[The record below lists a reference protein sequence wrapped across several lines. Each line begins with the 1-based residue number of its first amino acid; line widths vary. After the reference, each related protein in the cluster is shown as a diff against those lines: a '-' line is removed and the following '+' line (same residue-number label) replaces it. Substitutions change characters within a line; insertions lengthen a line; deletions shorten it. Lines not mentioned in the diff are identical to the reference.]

1 MPVIHGHRRF
11 FGPADYRIDFDR
23 SENDLSVAFGHYCGA
38 KDLCLVHPV
47 ANLQQLKMAML
58 PLGMGR
64 GLRAMISAVQGRFA
78 NLGMAKKLGV
88 GFVLVLLL
96 TALVAA
102 IGVWSLQTISQRFD
116 GLKQMSSLNSGL
128 LKVRLLEQEYALHS
142 DPKTVDALHKGVD
155 ALIALATQLKAQSA
169 ANVPVMNDVEQSLG
183 AYRKAFDEFVEL
195 TQSKDL
201 ALEMASWSVSSVA
214 NNLDVLQAGL
224 ADDGAYALKDSQGK
238 EGAEFIEQ
246 ANQVSQVSRLML
258 QAMNEARVRLDQ
270 SRKASAESAGQGK
283 IEQADQALTQAETL
297 KNTVKDAG
305 YQTVLNEVTGHI
317 ASFSEKLAEYTGL
330 LTQEKQV
337 YQQLHERA
345 AEVVQRVDQAYGA
358 EDQSMQAELKKN
370 SALIIASSALALL
383 VGLIAAWVITR
394 LIVAPLRSVILV
406 AQQIAAGDL
415 SATVQVTRRD
425 EIGQLM
431 QAMQQMGAGLSSI
444 VSGLQAGIE
453 QLASSAQSL
462 SAVTEQTNLEVSSQ
476 KEETE
481 QVATAMNQMTAT
493 VHDVARN
500 AEEAALAAQ
509 TADGK
514 VETGQQVVR
523 QSMQRIEQLADSAT
537 SASSSIE
544 SLSAEIQNIGT
555 VLSVIKSVAEQTN
568 LLALNAA
575 IEAARAG
582 EQGRGFAVVADEVR
596 ALAKRTQQSTEEI
609 ERLVSALR
617 SAAQA
622 SVQQIQS
629 SGELVKLAVS
639 DALQTESALG
649 SIAAAVSLI
658 QQMNQQ
664 IAAAAEQQSSVAE
677 EINRSVT
684 SIRASAD
691 QSSVAMQ
698 GNATSSIELAQ
709 LGAELKGMVGH
720 FRL

>member
-1 MPVIHGHRRF
+1 
-11 FGPADYRIDFDR
+11 
-23 SENDLSVAFGHYCGA
+23 
-38 KDLCLVHPV
+38 
-47 ANLQQLKMAML
+47 
-58 PLGMGR
+58 
-64 GLRAMISAVQGRFA
+64 MISAVQGRFA
-78 NLGMAKKLGV
+78 NLGMAKKMGV

-102 IGVWSLQTISQRFD
+102 IGVWSLQTISHRFD

-128 LKVRLLEQEYALHS
+128 LKVRLLEQEYALHGN
-142 DPKTVDALHKGVD
+142 PKTADALREGVD
-155 ALIALATQLKAQSA
+155 ALIALANQLKAQTA

-183 AYRKAFDEFVEL
+183 AYRKAFDEFVSL
-195 TQSKDL
+195 SQAKDL

-214 NNLDVLQAGL
+214 NNLDVLQSGL
-224 ADDGAYALKDSQGK
+224 ADDGAYTLKQSEGK
-238 EGAEFIEQ
+238 DGGQFIEQ
-246 ANQVSQVSRLML
+246 ASQVSQVSRLML

-270 SRKASAESAGQGK
+270 SRKGDDSAGQGK
-283 IEQADQALTQAETL
+283 IEQADQALAQAEQL
-297 KNTVKDAG
+297 KSTVKDEG
-305 YQTVLNEVTGHI
+305 YLTVLNEVSGHI
-317 ASFSEKLAEYTGL
+317 GGFSEKLAEYTGL
-330 LTQEKQV
+330 LAQEKTV
-337 YQQLHERA
+337 YEQLHQRA
-345 AEVVQRVDQAYGA
+345 EQVMARVDQAYVA
-358 EDQSMQAELKKN
+358 EDQSMQTELKKN
-370 SALIIASSALALL
+370 SMLIIGSSALALL

-394 LIVAPLRSVILV
+394 LIVAPLRSVIRV

-415 SATVQVTRRD
+415 SATVEVTRRD

-431 QAMQQMGAGLSSI
+431 QAMQQMGAGLSTI

-453 QLASSAQSL
+453 QLANSAQSL

-500 AEEAALAAQ
+500 AEEAAQAAQ

-514 VETGQQVVR
+514 VESGQQVVR
-523 QSMQRIEQLADSAT
+523 QSMARIEQLADSAT

-617 SAAQA
+617 SAAQS
-622 SVQQIQS
+622 SVQQIQN

-664 IAAAAEQQSSVAE
+664 IAAAAEEQSSVAE

-691 QSSVAMQ
+691 QSSLAMQ
-698 GNATSSIELAQ
+698 GNAASSIELAQ
-709 LGAELKGMVGH
+709 LGVELKGMVGH

>member
-1 MPVIHGHRRF
+1 
-11 FGPADYRIDFDR
+11 
-23 SENDLSVAFGHYCGA
+23 
-38 KDLCLVHPV
+38 
-47 ANLQQLKMAML
+47 
-58 PLGMGR
+58 
-64 GLRAMISAVQGRFA
+64 
-78 NLGMAKKLGV
+78 
-88 GFVLVLLL
+88 
-96 TALVAA
+96 
-102 IGVWSLQTISQRFD
+102 
-116 GLKQMSSLNSGL
+116 
-128 LKVRLLEQEYALHS
+128 
-142 DPKTVDALHKGVD
+142 
-155 ALIALATQLKAQSA
+155 
-169 ANVPVMNDVEQSLG
+169 
-183 AYRKAFDEFVEL
+183 
-195 TQSKDL
+195 
-201 ALEMASWSVSSVA
+201 VA
-214 NNLDVLQAGL
+214 NNLDVLQSGL
-224 ADDGAYALKDSQGK
+224 ADDGAYTLKDSEGK
-238 EGAEFIEQ
+238 DGAQFIEQ
-246 ANQVSQVSRLML
+246 ASQVSQVSRLML

-270 SRKASAESAGQGK
+270 SRKGDDSAGQGK
-283 IEQADQALTQAETL
+283 IEQASQALAQAEQL
-297 KNTVKDAG
+297 KTTVKDEG

-317 ASFSEKLAEYTGL
+317 ASFSDKLAEYTGL
-330 LTQEKQV
+330 LDQEKTV
-337 YQQLHERA
+337 YQQLHQRA
-345 AEVVQRVDQAYGA
+345 AHVVERVDQAYGA
-358 EDQSMQAELKKN
+358 QDQAMQAELKKN
-370 SALIIASSALALL
+370 SLLIIGSSALALL
-383 VGLIAAWVITR
+383 VGLIAAWFITR
-394 LIVAPLRSVILV
+394 LIVAPLRRVIQV
-406 AQQIAAGDL
+406 AQQIASGDL
-415 SATVQVTRRD
+415 SATIDVTRRD

-431 QAMQQMGAGLSSI
+431 QAMQQMGAGLSHI
-444 VSGLQAGIE
+444 VSGLQSGIE
-453 QLASSAQSL
+453 QLATSAQSL
-462 SAVTEQTNLEVSSQ
+462 STVTEQTNLEVSTQ

-514 VETGQQVVR
+514 VESGQQVVR
-523 QSMQRIEQLADSAT
+523 QSMARIEQLADSAT
-537 SASSSIE
+537 SVSSSIE

-617 SAAQA
+617 SAAQS

-664 IAAAAEQQSSVAE
+664 IAAAAEEQSSVAE

-691 QSSVAMQ
+691 QSSLAMQ
-698 GNATSSIELAQ
+698 GNAASSIQLAQ
-709 LGAELKGMVGH
+709 LGVELKGMVGH

>member
-1 MPVIHGHRRF
+1 
-11 FGPADYRIDFDR
+11 
-23 SENDLSVAFGHYCGA
+23 
-38 KDLCLVHPV
+38 
-47 ANLQQLKMAML
+47 
-58 PLGMGR
+58 
-64 GLRAMISAVQGRFA
+64 MISAVQGRFA

-96 TALVAA
+96 TAVVAA

-128 LKVRLLEQEYALHS
+128 LKVRLLEQEYALHGN
-142 DPKTVDALHKGVD
+142 PKTADALREGVD
-155 ALIALATQLKAQSA
+155 GLIALANQLKAESA
-169 ANVPVMNDVEQSLG
+169 ANGPVMTDVEQSLA
-183 AYRKAFDEFVEL
+183 AYCKAFDEFVSL
-195 TQSKDL
+195 SQSKDL

-224 ADDGAYALKDSQGK
+224 ADDGAYTLKDSEGK
-238 EGAEFIEQ
+238 DGAQFIEQ

-270 SRKASAESAGQGK
+270 SRKGDDSAGQGK
-283 IEQADQALTQAETL
+283 IEQASQALTQAEAL
-297 KNTVKDAG
+297 KTTVKDEG
-305 YQTVLNEVTGHI
+305 YQTVLNEVIGHI
-317 ASFSEKLAEYTGL
+317 ASFNDKLAEYTGL
-330 LTQEKQV
+330 LEQEKTV
-337 YQQLHERA
+337 YQQLHQRA
-345 AEVVQRVDQAYGA
+345 GQVVERVDQAYVA
-358 EDQSMQAELKKN
+358 EDQSMQTELNKN
-370 SALIIASSALALL
+370 SLLIIGSSALALL

-394 LIVAPLRSVILV
+394 LIVGPLRSVIRV

-415 SATVQVTRRD
+415 SGTVEVTRRD

-431 QAMQQMGAGLSSI
+431 QAMQQMGAGLSQI

-453 QLASSAQSL
+453 QLATSAQSL

-500 AEEAALAAQ
+500 AEEAAQAAQ

-514 VETGQQVVR
+514 VESGQHVVR
-523 QSMQRIEQLADSAT
+523 QSMARIEQLADSAH

-555 VLSVIKSVAEQTN
+555 VLGVIKSVAEQTN

-617 SAAQA
+617 AAAQS
-622 SVQQIQS
+622 SVQQIQN

-664 IAAAAEQQSSVAE
+664 IAAAAEEQSSVAE

-691 QSSVAMQ
+691 QSSLAMQ
-698 GNATSSIELAQ
+698 GNAASSIELAQ
-709 LGAELKGMVGH
+709 LGGELRSMVGH

>member
-1 MPVIHGHRRF
+1 MH
-11 FGPADYRIDFDR
+11 A
-23 SENDLSVAFGHYCGA
+23 VATLR
-38 KDLCLVHPV
+38 KD
-47 ANLQQLKMAML
+47 KMALL
-58 PLGMGR
+58 PLGIGR
-64 GLRAMISAVQGRFA
+64 GLRTMTSAASGRFA
-78 NLGMAKKLGV
+78 NLGMAKKLGI
-88 GFVLVLLL
+88 GFALVLLL
-96 TALVAA
+96 TALVAG
-102 IGVWSLQTISQRFD
+102 IGVWSLQTVSQRFD
-116 GLKQMSSLNSGL
+116 GLKQMSQLNSGV
-128 LKVRLLEQEYALHS
+128 LKVRLLEQDYALHGDS
-142 DPKTVDALHKGVD
+142 KTVDSLHESLD
-155 ALIALATQLKAQSA
+155 ALLLLAQQLKGQSTANQSVMGEVELALA
-169 ANVPVMNDVEQSLG
+169 D
-183 AYRKAFDEFVEL
+183 YRKAFDEFVEL
-195 TQSKDL
+195 TQAKDL

-224 ADDGAYALKDSQGK
+224 ADDGAYTLKDSQGK

-246 ANQVSQVSRLML
+246 ANQISQVSRLML

-270 SRKASAESAGQGK
+270 NRKGDEQGSAEQGN
-283 IEQADQALTQAETL
+283 IEQAEQALAQAEQL
-297 KNTVKDAG
+297 KSAVKDGG
-305 YQTVLNEVTGHI
+305 YQTVLNEVAGHI
-317 ASFSEKLAEYTGL
+317 GNFSEKLNEYTGL
-330 LTQEKQV
+330 LVQEKQV
-337 YQQLHERA
+337 YQTLHERA
-345 AEVVQRVDQAYGA
+345 AQVMARVDQAYAA
-358 EDQSMQAELKKN
+358 EDLSMQGELEKN
-370 SALIIASSALALL
+370 TLLIIGSSALALL
-383 VGLIAAWVITR
+383 VGLLAALSITR
-394 LIVAPLRSVILV
+394 LIVRPLRSVMHV

-415 SATVQVTRRD
+415 SATVVVTRRD

-431 QAMQQMGAGLSSI
+431 QAMQQMGSGLSGI

-462 SAVTEQTNLEVSSQ
+462 SSVTEQTNLEVSTQ

-500 AEEAALAAQ
+500 AEQAAQ
-509 TADGK
+509 AAQAADDK
-514 VETGQQVVR
+514 VESGQQVVR

-537 SASSSIE
+537 RASSGIE
-544 SLSAEIQNIGT
+544 SLSAEIDNIGS
-555 VLSVIKSVAEQTN
+555 VLDVIKSVAEQTN

-609 ERLVSALR
+609 ARLVTALH
-617 SAAQA
+617 AAA
-622 SVQQIQS
+622 DSSVQQIQS

-691 QSSVAMQ
+691 QSSLAMQ
-698 GNATSSIELAQ
+698 GNAASSIELAQ
-709 LGAELKGMVGH
+709 LGVELKGMVGH

>member
-1 MPVIHGHRRF
+1 MT
-11 FGPADYRIDFDR
+11 
-23 SENDLSVAFGHYCGA
+23 
-38 KDLCLVHPV
+38 
-47 ANLQQLKMAML
+47 
-58 PLGMGR
+58 
-64 GLRAMISAVQGRFA
+64 SAASGRFA
-78 NLGMAKKLGV
+78 NLGMAKKLGI
-88 GFVLVLLL
+88 GFALVLLL
-96 TALVAA
+96 TALVAG
-102 IGVWSLQTISQRFD
+102 IGVWSLQTVSQRFD
-116 GLKQMSSLNSGL
+116 GLKQMSQLNSGV
-128 LKVRLLEQEYALHS
+128 LKVRLLEQDYALHGDS
-142 DPKTVDALHKGVD
+142 KTVDSLHESLD
-155 ALIALATQLKAQSA
+155 ALLLLAQHLKGQSTANQSVMGEVELALA
-169 ANVPVMNDVEQSLG
+169 D
-183 AYRKAFDEFVEL
+183 YRKAFDEFVEL
-195 TQSKDL
+195 TQAKDL

-224 ADDGAYALKDSQGK
+224 ADDGAYTLKDSLGK

-246 ANQVSQVSRLML
+246 ANQISQVSRLML

-270 SRKASAESAGQGK
+270 NRKGDEQGSAEQGN
-283 IEQADQALTQAETL
+283 IEQAEQALAQAEQL
-297 KNTVKDAG
+297 KSAVKDAG
-305 YQTVLNEVTGHI
+305 YQTVLNEVAGHI
-317 ASFSEKLAEYTGL
+317 GNFSEKLNEYTGL
-330 LTQEKQV
+330 LAREQQV
-337 YQQLHERA
+337 YQTLHERA
-345 AEVVQRVDQAYGA
+345 AQVMERVDQAYAA
-358 EDQSMQAELKKN
+358 EDLSMQGELEKN
-370 SALIIASSALALL
+370 TLLIIGSSALALL
-383 VGLIAAWVITR
+383 VGLLAALSITR
-394 LIVAPLRSVILV
+394 LIVRPLRSVMHV

-415 SATVQVTRRD
+415 SATVVVTRRD

-431 QAMQQMGAGLSSI
+431 QAMQQMGSGLSGI

-462 SAVTEQTNLEVSSQ
+462 SSVTEQTNLEVSTQ

-500 AEEAALAAQ
+500 AEQAAQ
-509 TADGK
+509 AAQAADDK
-514 VETGQQVVR
+514 VESGQQVVR

-537 SASSSIE
+537 RASSGIE
-544 SLSAEIQNIGT
+544 SLSAEIDNIGS
-555 VLSVIKSVAEQTN
+555 VLDVIKSVAEQTN

-609 ERLVSALR
+609 ARLVTALH
-617 SAAQA
+617 AAA
-622 SVQQIQS
+622 DSSVQQIQS

-691 QSSVAMQ
+691 QSSLAMQ
-698 GNATSSIELAQ
+698 GNAASSIELAQ
-709 LGAELKGMVGH
+709 LGVELKGMVGH

>member
-1 MPVIHGHRRF
+1 
-11 FGPADYRIDFDR
+11 
-23 SENDLSVAFGHYCGA
+23 
-38 KDLCLVHPV
+38 
-47 ANLQQLKMAML
+47 
-58 PLGMGR
+58 
-64 GLRAMISAVQGRFA
+64 MISAVQGRFA

-128 LKVRLLEQEYALHS
+128 LKVRLLEQEYALHGN
-142 DPKTVDALHKGVD
+142 PKTADALRKGVD
-155 ALIALATQLKAQSA
+155 GLIALATQLKAASA

-183 AYRKAFDEFVEL
+183 AYRKAFDEFVSL
-195 TQSKDL
+195 SQGKDL

-224 ADDGAYALKDSQGK
+224 ADDGAYTLKESEGK
-238 EGAEFIEQ
+238 DGGQFIEQ

-258 QAMNEARVRLDQ
+258 QAMNEARVRLDL
-270 SRKASAESAGQGK
+270 SRKGDDSAGQGK
-283 IEQADQALTQAETL
+283 IEQADQALTQAEQL
-297 KNTVKDAG
+297 KTTVKDEG
-305 YQTVLNEVTGHI
+305 YQTVLNEVVGHI
-317 ASFSEKLAEYTGL
+317 GGFSEKLAEYTGL
-330 LTQEKQV
+330 LAQEKTV
-337 YQQLHERA
+337 YEQLHQRA
-345 AEVVQRVDQAYGA
+345 AQVMERVDQAYVA

-370 SALIIASSALALL
+370 SLLIIGSSALALL

-394 LIVAPLRSVILV
+394 LIVAPLRSVIRV
-406 AQQIAAGDL
+406 AQQIASGDL
-415 SATVQVTRRD
+415 SATVEVTRRD

-500 AEEAALAAQ
+500 AEEAAQAAQ
-509 TADGK
+509 TADDK
-514 VETGQQVVR
+514 VESGQQVVR
-523 QSMQRIEQLADSAT
+523 QSMARIEQLADSAT

-617 SAAQA
+617 SAAQS
-622 SVQQIQS
+622 SVQQIQN

-664 IAAAAEQQSSVAE
+664 IAAAAEEQSSVAE

-691 QSSVAMQ
+691 QSSLAMQ
-698 GNATSSIELAQ
+698 GNAASSIELAQ
-709 LGAELKGMVGH
+709 LGVELKGMVGH

>member
-1 MPVIHGHRRF
+1 
-11 FGPADYRIDFDR
+11 
-23 SENDLSVAFGHYCGA
+23 
-38 KDLCLVHPV
+38 
-47 ANLQQLKMAML
+47 
-58 PLGMGR
+58 
-64 GLRAMISAVQGRFA
+64 MISAAQGRFA
-78 NLGMAKKLGV
+78 NLGMAKKLGI
-88 GFVLVLLL
+88 GFALVLLL
-96 TALVAA
+96 TGLVAA
-102 IGVWSLQTISQRFD
+102 IGVWSLQTISLRFD
-116 GLKQMSSLNSGL
+116 GLKQMSSLNSQL
-128 LKVRLLEQEYALHS
+128 LRVRLLEQEYALHS

-155 ALIALATQLKAQSA
+155 GLLAQAQTLKAQSP
-169 ANVPVMNDVEQSLG
+169 ANVPVMTDVEQALG

-195 TQSKDL
+195 NQTKDL
-201 ALEMASWSVSSVA
+201 ALEMASWSVDSVA
-214 NNLDVLQAGL
+214 NNLDVLQSGL
-224 ADDGAYALKDSQGK
+224 SDDGTYALKDSQGK
-238 EGAEFIEQ
+238 DGKDFVEQ
-246 ANQVSQVSRLML
+246 AGQVSHVSQLML

-270 SRKASAESAGQGK
+270 SRKGDEENQNKGK
-283 IEQADQALTQAETL
+283 IEQADQALAQVEQL
-297 KNTVKDAG
+297 KASVKDPG
-305 YQTVLNEVTGHI
+305 YQTVLTEVSGHI
-317 ASFSEKLAEYTGL
+317 ASFGEKLTEYTGL
-330 LTQEKQV
+330 LEQEKKV

-345 AEVVQRVDQAYGA
+345 AQVVERVNQAYAA
-358 EDQSMQAELKKN
+358 EDLSMQAELKKN
-370 SALIIASSALALL
+370 SLLIIGSSALALL
-383 VGLIAAWVITR
+383 VGLVAALVITR

-415 SATVQVTRRD
+415 TGKVEVKRRD

-431 QAMQQMGAGLSSI
+431 LAMQQMGAGLSGI

-453 QLASSAQSL
+453 QLATSAHSL
-462 SAVTEQTNLEVSSQ
+462 SAVTEQTNLEVSTQ

-500 AEEAALAAQ
+500 AEEAAQAAQ

-514 VETGQQVVR
+514 VDSGQQVVR
-523 QSMQRIEQLADSAT
+523 QSMQRIEQLADSAN
-537 SASSSIE
+537 SASQSIE

-617 SAAQA
+617 AAAQT

-664 IAAAAEQQSSVAE
+664 IAAAAEEQSSVAE

-691 QSSVAMQ
+691 QSAVAMQ
-698 GNATSSIELAQ
+698 GNAASSIELAQ
-709 LGAELKGMVGH
+709 LGMELKGMVGH
-720 FRL
+720 FRI

>member
-1 MPVIHGHRRF
+1 
-11 FGPADYRIDFDR
+11 
-23 SENDLSVAFGHYCGA
+23 
-38 KDLCLVHPV
+38 
-47 ANLQQLKMAML
+47 
-58 PLGMGR
+58 
-64 GLRAMISAVQGRFA
+64 MISAVQGRFA

-128 LKVRLLEQEYALHS
+128 LKVRLLEQEYALHGN
-142 DPKTVDALHKGVD
+142 PKTADALRQGVD
-155 ALIALATQLKAQSA
+155 GLIALANELKAASA
-169 ANVPVMNDVEQSLG
+169 SNVPVMNDVEQSLG
-183 AYRKAFDEFVEL
+183 AYRKAFDEFVSL
-195 TQSKDL
+195 SQAKDL

-224 ADDGAYALKDSQGK
+224 ADDGAYALKESEGK
-238 EGAEFIEQ
+238 DGAQFIEQ

-270 SRKASAESAGQGK
+270 SRKGDDSAGQGK
-283 IEQADQALTQAETL
+283 IEQADQALTQAEQL
-297 KNTVKDAG
+297 KTTVKDEG
-305 YQTVLNEVTGHI
+305 YQTVLNEVVGHI
-317 ASFSEKLAEYTGL
+317 RGFSEKLAEYTGL
-330 LTQEKQV
+330 LAQEKTV
-337 YQQLHERA
+337 YEQLHQRA
-345 AEVVQRVDQAYGA
+345 AQVVDRVDQAYVA
-358 EDQSMQAELKKN
+358 EDQSMQTELKKN
-370 SALIIASSALALL
+370 SLLIIGSSALALL

-394 LIVAPLRSVILV
+394 LIVAPLRSVIRV
-406 AQQIAAGDL
+406 AQQIASGDL
-415 SATVQVTRRD
+415 SATVEVTRRD

-500 AEEAALAAQ
+500 AEEAAQAAQ

-514 VETGQQVVR
+514 VESGQQVVR
-523 QSMQRIEQLADSAT
+523 QSMARIEQLADSAT

-617 SAAQA
+617 SAAQS
-622 SVQQIQS
+622 SVQQIQN

-664 IAAAAEQQSSVAE
+664 IAAAAEEQSSVAE

-691 QSSVAMQ
+691 QSSLAMQ
-698 GNATSSIELAQ
+698 GNAASSIELAQ
-709 LGAELKGMVGH
+709 LGVELKGMVGH

>member
-1 MPVIHGHRRF
+1 
-11 FGPADYRIDFDR
+11 
-23 SENDLSVAFGHYCGA
+23 
-38 KDLCLVHPV
+38 
-47 ANLQQLKMAML
+47 
-58 PLGMGR
+58 
-64 GLRAMISAVQGRFA
+64 MISAVQGRFA

-88 GFVLVLLL
+88 GFILVLML
-96 TALVAA
+96 TAVVAA

-155 ALIALATQLKAQSA
+155 ALVALATQLKAQSA
-169 ANVPVMNDVEQSLG
+169 ANIPMMNDVEQSLG

-195 TQSKDL
+195 TQSKEL

-224 ADDGAYALKDSQGK
+224 ADDGAYALKDTQGK
-238 EGAEFIEQ
+238 EGAEVIEQ

-270 SRKASAESAGQGK
+270 SRKASDESAEQGK
-283 IEQADQALTQAETL
+283 IEQADQALTQVEAL
-297 KNTVKDAG
+297 KSAVKDSG
-305 YQTVLNEVTGHI
+305 YQTVLNEVAGHI

-330 LTQEKQV
+330 LSQEKKV

-345 AEVVQRVDQAYGA
+345 AEVVQRVDQAYAA
-358 EDQSMQAELKKN
+358 EDRSMQAELKKN

-406 AQQIAAGDL
+406 AQKIAAGDL
-415 SATVQVTRRD
+415 SASVQVTRRD

-453 QLASSAQSL
+453 QLANSAQSL

-698 GNATSSIELAQ
+698 GNAASSIELAQ
-709 LGAELKGMVGH
+709 LGVELKGMVGH

>member
-1 MPVIHGHRRF
+1 
-11 FGPADYRIDFDR
+11 
-23 SENDLSVAFGHYCGA
+23 
-38 KDLCLVHPV
+38 
-47 ANLQQLKMAML
+47 
-58 PLGMGR
+58 
-64 GLRAMISAVQGRFA
+64 MISGVQGPFA
-78 NLGMAKKLGV
+78 NLGMAKKMAL

-102 IGVWSLQTISQRFD
+102 IGIWSLQTISQRFD

-128 LKVRLLEQEYALHS
+128 LKVRLLEHEFALRG
-142 DPKTVDALHKGVD
+142 DGKTADALRLGIDEIKG
-155 ALIALATQLKAQSA
+155 LATSLKAESQASA
-169 ANVPVMNDVEQSLG
+169 SVMSEVDQSLD

-195 TQSKDL
+195 TAAKDL

-224 ADDGAYALKDSQGK
+224 ADDGTYTLKESAGK

-246 ANQVSQVSRLML
+246 ANLVSQVSKLML

-270 SRKASAESAGQGK
+270 GRQANSDESNEGK
-283 IEQADQALTQAETL
+283 IEQADQALAQAQALTGML
-297 KNTVKDAG
+297 KDAG

-317 ASFSEKLAEYTGL
+317 AGFSEKLAEYTGL
-330 LTQEKQV
+330 LAQEKQV
-337 YQQLHERA
+337 YQRLHQRA
-345 AEVVQRVDQAYGA
+345 GDVVRQVDQAYA
-358 EDQSMQAELKKN
+358 AQDQAMQAELQKN
-370 SALIIASSALALL
+370 SLLIIASSILALL
-383 VGLIAAWVITR
+383 VGLVAAWVITR
-394 LIVAPLRSVILV
+394 LIVAPLRSVIRL
-406 AQQIAAGDL
+406 AEQIAAGDL
-415 SATVQVTRRD
+415 SATVEVTRRD

-431 QAMQQMGAGLSSI
+431 QAMQQMGSGLSRI

-453 QLASSAQSL
+453 RLASSAQSL

-500 AEEAALAAQ
+500 AEEAAQAAQ
-509 TADGK
+509 TADDK
-514 VETGQQVVR
+514 VENGQVVVR

-537 SASSSIE
+537 SASSSIDG
-544 SLSAEIQNIGT
+544 LSAQIQNIGS
-555 VLSVIKSVAEQTN
+555 VLDVIKSVAEQTN

-596 ALAKRTQQSTEEI
+596 ALARRTRQSTEEI
-609 ERLVSALR
+609 EGLVSALR
-617 SAAQA
+617 AAAEA
-622 SVQQIQS
+622 SVQTIRG

-691 QSSVAMQ
+691 QSSLAMQ
-698 GNATSSIELAQ
+698 GNAASSIELAQ
-709 LGAELKGMVGH
+709 LGGELKGMVGH

>member
-1 MPVIHGHRRF
+1 
-11 FGPADYRIDFDR
+11 
-23 SENDLSVAFGHYCGA
+23 
-38 KDLCLVHPV
+38 
-47 ANLQQLKMAML
+47 
-58 PLGMGR
+58 
-64 GLRAMISAVQGRFA
+64 MISDVQGRFA
-78 NLGMAKKLGV
+78 NLGMAKKLSL
-88 GFVLVLLL
+88 GFMQVLLL

-102 IGVWSLQTISQRFD
+102 IGVWSLHTISQRFD

-128 LKVRLLEQEYALHS
+128 LKVRLLEQEYALHGDS
-142 DPKTVDALHKGVD
+142 KTVDALHEGVD
-155 ALIALATQLKAQSA
+155 ALIVLAGQLKAQSA
-169 ANVPVMNDVEQSLG
+169 ANAALMDEVGQSLG

-195 TQSKDL
+195 ASAKDL

-224 ADDGAYALKDSQGK
+224 ADDGAYTLKESEGK
-238 EGAEFIEQ
+238 DGAEFIEQ
-246 ANQVSQVSRLML
+246 ANQVSQVSKLML
-258 QAMNEARVRLDQ
+258 QAMNEARLRLEQ
-270 SRKASAESAGQGK
+270 SRKASEDGAGQGG
-283 IEQADQALTQAETL
+283 IEQADQALAQAQTL
-297 KNTVKDAG
+297 RGAVKDAG
-305 YQTVLNEVTGHI
+305 YQTVLSEVAGHI
-317 ASFSEKLAEYTGL
+317 ASFSEKLTEYTGL
-330 LTQEKQV
+330 LTQERLV
-337 YQQLHERA
+337 YQRLHERA
-345 AEVVQRVDQAYGA
+345 DEVVQRVDQAYRGQ
-358 EDQSMQAELKKN
+358 DQAMQVELKN
-370 SALIIASSALALL
+370 NALLIIASSALALL
-383 VGLIAAWVITR
+383 VGVIAAWFITR
-394 LIVAPLRSVILV
+394 LIVAPLRSVIRV
-406 AQQIAAGDL
+406 AEQIAAGDL

-431 QAMQQMGAGLSSI
+431 QAMQTMGAGLSQI

-476 KEETE
+476 KEETD

-523 QSMQRIEQLADSAT
+523 QSMQRIEQLADSAGLA
-537 SASSSIE
+537 SASIE
-544 SLSAEIQNIGT
+544 SLSSEIQNIGT
-555 VLSVIKSVAEQTN
+555 VLGVIKSVAEQTN

-617 SAAQA
+617 AAAQA

-698 GNATSSIELAQ
+698 GNAASSIELAQ
-709 LGAELKGMVGH
+709 LGGELKGMVGH

>member
-1 MPVIHGHRRF
+1 
-11 FGPADYRIDFDR
+11 
-23 SENDLSVAFGHYCGA
+23 
-38 KDLCLVHPV
+38 
-47 ANLQQLKMAML
+47 
-58 PLGMGR
+58 
-64 GLRAMISAVQGRFA
+64 MISAVQGRFA

-128 LKVRLLEQEYALHS
+128 LKVRLLEQEYALHGS
-142 DPKTVDALHKGVD
+142 PKTADALHAGVD
-155 ALIALATQLKAQSA
+155 GLVDLANQLKAASA

-183 AYRKAFDEFVEL
+183 AYRKAFDEFVSL
-195 TQSKDL
+195 SQAKDL

-224 ADDGAYALKDSQGK
+224 ADDGAYTLKDSEGK
-238 EGAEFIEQ
+238 DGAQFIEQ

-270 SRKASAESAGQGK
+270 SRKGDDSAQGK
-283 IEQADQALTQAETL
+283 IEQASQALTQAEQL
-297 KNTVKDAG
+297 KTTVKDEG

-317 ASFSEKLAEYTGL
+317 ASFNDKLAEYTGL
-330 LTQEKQV
+330 LEQEKTV
-337 YQQLHERA
+337 YQQLHQRA
-345 AEVVQRVDQAYGA
+345 AQVVERVDQAYVA

-370 SALIIASSALALL
+370 SLLILGSSALALL

-394 LIVAPLRSVILV
+394 LIVAPLRSVIRV

-415 SATVQVTRRD
+415 SAKVEVTRRD

-431 QAMQQMGAGLSSI
+431 QAMQQMGEGLSQI

-453 QLASSAQSL
+453 QLATSAQSL

-500 AEEAALAAQ
+500 AEEAAQAAQ

-514 VETGQQVVR
+514 VESGQQVVR
-523 QSMQRIEQLADSAT
+523 QSMVRIEQLADSAT

-544 SLSAEIQNIGT
+544 SLSAEIHNIGT
-555 VLSVIKSVAEQTN
+555 VLGVIKSVAEQTN

-664 IAAAAEQQSSVAE
+664 IAAAAEEQSSVAE

-691 QSSVAMQ
+691 QSSLAMQ
-698 GNATSSIELAQ
+698 GNAASSIELAQ
-709 LGAELKGMVGH
+709 LGVELKGMVGH

>member
-1 MPVIHGHRRF
+1 
-11 FGPADYRIDFDR
+11 
-23 SENDLSVAFGHYCGA
+23 
-38 KDLCLVHPV
+38 
-47 ANLQQLKMAML
+47 
-58 PLGMGR
+58 
-64 GLRAMISAVQGRFA
+64 MISAVQGRFA

-88 GFVLVLLL
+88 GFLLVLLL

-116 GLKQMSSLNSGL
+116 GLKQMSALNSGL
-128 LKVRLLEQEYALHS
+128 LKVRLLEQEYALHGN
-142 DPKTVDALHKGVD
+142 PKIVTALHEGVEG
-155 ALIALATQLKAQSA
+155 LVVLANQLKAQSP

-183 AYRKAFDEFVEL
+183 AYRKAFDEFVSL
-195 TQSKDL
+195 SQAKDL

-224 ADDGAYALKDSQGK
+224 ADDGAYTLKDSEGK
-238 EGAEFIEQ
+238 DGSQFIEQ

-270 SRKASAESAGQGK
+270 SRKGDDSASQGK
-283 IEQADQALTQAETL
+283 IEQADQALAQAEQL
-297 KNTVKDAG
+297 KTTVKDEG
-305 YQTVLNEVTGHI
+305 YQTVLNEVVGHI
-317 ASFSEKLAEYTGL
+317 GGFSEKLAEYTGL
-330 LTQEKQV
+330 LAQEKTV
-337 YQQLHERA
+337 YEQLHQRA
-345 AEVVQRVDQAYGA
+345 AQVVERVDQAYVA

-370 SALIIASSALALL
+370 SLLIIGSSALALL

-394 LIVAPLRSVILV
+394 LIVGPLRSVIRV

-415 SATVQVTRRD
+415 SATVEVTRRD

-500 AEEAALAAQ
+500 AEEAAQAAQ
-509 TADGK
+509 TADDK
-514 VETGQQVVR
+514 VESGQVVVR
-523 QSMQRIEQLADSAT
+523 QSMARIEQLADSAS

-617 SAAQA
+617 SAAQS
-622 SVQQIQS
+622 SVHQIQS

-664 IAAAAEQQSSVAE
+664 IAAAAEEQSSVAE

-691 QSSVAMQ
+691 QSSLAMQ
-698 GNATSSIELAQ
+698 GNAASSIELAQ
-709 LGAELKGMVGH
+709 LGVELKGMVGH

>member
-1 MPVIHGHRRF
+1 MT
-11 FGPADYRIDFDR
+11 
-23 SENDLSVAFGHYCGA
+23 
-38 KDLCLVHPV
+38 
-47 ANLQQLKMAML
+47 
-58 PLGMGR
+58 
-64 GLRAMISAVQGRFA
+64 SAASGRFA
-78 NLGMAKKLGV
+78 NLGMAKKLGI
-88 GFVLVLLL
+88 GFALVLLL
-96 TALVAA
+96 TALVAG
-102 IGVWSLQTISQRFD
+102 IGVWSLQTVSQRFD
-116 GLKQMSSLNSGL
+116 GLKQMSQLNSGV
-128 LKVRLLEQEYALHS
+128 LKVRLLEQDYALHGDS
-142 DPKTVDALHKGVD
+142 KTVDSLHESLD
-155 ALIALATQLKAQSA
+155 ALLLLAQQLKGQSTANQSVMGEVELALA
-169 ANVPVMNDVEQSLG
+169 D
-183 AYRKAFDEFVEL
+183 YRKAFDEFVEL
-195 TQSKDL
+195 TQAKDL

-224 ADDGAYALKDSQGK
+224 ADDGAYTLKDSQGK

-246 ANQVSQVSRLML
+246 ANQISQVSRLML

-270 SRKASAESAGQGK
+270 NRKGDEQGRAEQGN
-283 IEQADQALTQAETL
+283 IEQAEQALAQAEQL
-297 KNTVKDAG
+297 KSAVKDGG
-305 YQTVLNEVTGHI
+305 YQTVLNEVAGHI
-317 ASFSEKLAEYTGL
+317 GNFSEKLNEYTGL
-330 LTQEKQV
+330 LAQEKQV
-337 YQQLHERA
+337 YQTLHERA
-345 AEVVQRVDQAYGA
+345 AQVMARVDQAYAA
-358 EDQSMQAELKKN
+358 EDLSMQGELEKN
-370 SALIIASSALALL
+370 TLLIIGSSALALL
-383 VGLIAAWVITR
+383 VGLLAALSITR
-394 LIVAPLRSVILV
+394 LIVRPLRSVMHV

-415 SATVQVTRRD
+415 SATVVVTRRD

-431 QAMQQMGAGLSSI
+431 QAMQQMGSGLSGI

-462 SAVTEQTNLEVSSQ
+462 SSVTEQTNLEVSTQ

-500 AEEAALAAQ
+500 AEQAAQ
-509 TADGK
+509 AAQAADDK
-514 VETGQQVVR
+514 VESGQQVVR

-537 SASSSIE
+537 RASSGIE
-544 SLSAEIQNIGT
+544 SLSAEIDNIGS
-555 VLSVIKSVAEQTN
+555 VLDVIKSVAEQTN

-609 ERLVSALR
+609 ARLVTALH
-617 SAAQA
+617 AAA
-622 SVQQIQS
+622 DSSVQQIQS

-691 QSSVAMQ
+691 QSSLAMQ
-698 GNATSSIELAQ
+698 GNAASSIELAQ
-709 LGAELKGMVGH
+709 LGVELKGMVGH

>member
-1 MPVIHGHRRF
+1 
-11 FGPADYRIDFDR
+11 
-23 SENDLSVAFGHYCGA
+23 
-38 KDLCLVHPV
+38 
-47 ANLQQLKMAML
+47 
-58 PLGMGR
+58 
-64 GLRAMISAVQGRFA
+64 MISVVQGRFA
-78 NLGMAKKLGV
+78 NLGMAKKLGL

-102 IGVWSLQTISQRFD
+102 IGVWSLQTISHRFD
-116 GLKQMSSLNSGL
+116 GLKQMSALNSGL
-128 LKVRLLEQEYALHS
+128 LKVRLLEQEYALHADAS
-142 DPKTVDALHKGVD
+142 SVDALHAGVD
-155 ALIALATQLKAQSA
+155 ALIAQAEQLKAQSA
-169 ANVPVMNDVEQSLG
+169 VNAPVMAQVEQSLV

-195 TQSKDL
+195 TSTKDL

-224 ADDGAYALKDSQGK
+224 ADDGAYTLKESAGK

-246 ANQVSQVSRLML
+246 AGQVGQVSKLML

-270 SRKASAESAGQGK
+270 SRKVTADSAVQGK
-283 IEQADQALTQAETL
+283 IEQAEQALIQAQAL
-297 KNTVKDAG
+297 QGVIKDAG
-305 YQTVLNEVTGHI
+305 YQTVLAEVAGHI
-317 ASFSEKLAEYTGL
+317 ASFGEKLTEYTGL
-330 LTQEKQV
+330 LAQEKQV
-337 YQQLHERA
+337 YQQLRA
-345 AEVVQRVDQAYGA
+345 RAGEVVQQVDQAYGA
-358 EDQSMQAELKKN
+358 QDQAMQEELNQN
-370 SALIIASSALALL
+370 SLLIIGSSALALL
-383 VGLIAAWVITR
+383 VGLIAAWVITH
-394 LIVAPLRSVILV
+394 LIVTPLRSVIGV
-406 AQQIAAGDL
+406 AERIAAGDL
-415 SATVQVTRRD
+415 SASVQVTRRD
-425 EIGQLM
+425 EVGQLM
-431 QAMQQMGAGLSSI
+431 QAMQQMGAGLSGI

-453 QLASSAQSL
+453 QLANSAQSL

-500 AEEAALAAQ
+500 AEEAAQAAH

-514 VETGQQVVR
+514 VEAGQQVVR
-523 QSMQRIEQLADSAT
+523 QSLQRIEQLAESAV
-537 SASSSIE
+537 SASASIE
-544 SLSAEIQNIGT
+544 SLSGEIQNIGM
-555 VLSVIKSVAEQTN
+555 VLGVIKSVAEQTN

-617 SAAQA
+617 LAAQS
-622 SVQQIQS
+622 SVQQIQG
-629 SGELVKLAVS
+629 SGELVKLAVG

-649 SIAAAVSLI
+649 SIATAVSLI

-691 QSSVAMQ
+691 QSSIAMR
-698 GNATSSIELAQ
+698 GNAASSIELAQ
-709 LGAELKGMVGH
+709 LGVELKGMVGH

>member
-1 MPVIHGHRRF
+1 
-11 FGPADYRIDFDR
+11 
-23 SENDLSVAFGHYCGA
+23 
-38 KDLCLVHPV
+38 
-47 ANLQQLKMAML
+47 
-58 PLGMGR
+58 
-64 GLRAMISAVQGRFA
+64 MISAVQGRFA

-96 TALVAA
+96 TALVAG

-128 LKVRLLEQEYALHS
+128 LKVRLLEQEYALHGN
-142 DPKTVDALHKGVD
+142 PKTVDALHEGVD
-155 ALIALATQLKAQSA
+155 GLIALASQLKAASA

-183 AYRKAFDEFVEL
+183 AYRKAFDEFVSL
-195 TQSKDL
+195 TQAKDL

-214 NNLDVLQAGL
+214 NNLDVLQSGL
-224 ADDGAYALKDSQGK
+224 ADDGAYTLKDSEGK
-238 EGAEFIEQ
+238 DGAQFIEQ
-246 ANQVSQVSRLML
+246 ASQVSQVSRLML

-270 SRKASAESAGQGK
+270 SRKSDDSAGQGK
-283 IEQADQALTQAETL
+283 IEQASQALAQAEQL
-297 KNTVKDAG
+297 KTTVKDEG
-305 YQTVLNEVTGHI
+305 YQTVLNEVAGHI
-317 ASFSEKLAEYTGL
+317 ASFSEKLSEYTGL
-330 LTQEKQV
+330 LEQEKTV
-337 YQQLHERA
+337 YQQLHQRA
-345 AEVVQRVDQAYGA
+345 AQVVERVDQAYVA
-358 EDQSMQAELKKN
+358 QDQAMQAELKKN
-370 SALIIASSALALL
+370 SMLILASSALALL
-383 VGLIAAWVITR
+383 VGLVAAWFITR
-394 LIVAPLRSVILV
+394 VIVAPLRSVIHV
-406 AQQIAAGDL
+406 AQQIASGDL
-415 SATVQVTRRD
+415 SATIDVTRRD

-431 QAMQQMGAGLSSI
+431 QAMQQMGAGLSQI

-462 SAVTEQTNLEVSSQ
+462 SAVTEQTNLEVSTQ

-500 AEEAALAAQ
+500 AEEAAQAAQ

-523 QSMQRIEQLADSAT
+523 QSMARIEQLADSAS

-596 ALAKRTQQSTEEI
+596 ALARRTRQSTEEI

-617 SAAQA
+617 SAAQS
-622 SVQQIQS
+622 SVQQIQH

-649 SIAAAVSLI
+649 SIATAVSLI

-691 QSSVAMQ
+691 QSSLAMQ
-698 GNATSSIELAQ
+698 ENAASSIELAQ
-709 LGAELKGMVGH
+709 LGGELKGMVGH

>member
-1 MPVIHGHRRF
+1 
-11 FGPADYRIDFDR
+11 
-23 SENDLSVAFGHYCGA
+23 
-38 KDLCLVHPV
+38 
-47 ANLQQLKMAML
+47 ML
-58 PLGMGR
+58 ILG
-64 GLRAMISAVQGRFA
+64 
-78 NLGMAKKLGV
+78 
-88 GFVLVLLL
+88 
-96 TALVAA
+96 
-102 IGVWSLQTISQRFD
+102 
-116 GLKQMSSLNSGL
+116 
-128 LKVRLLEQEYALHS
+128 
-142 DPKTVDALHKGVD
+142 
-155 ALIALATQLKAQSA
+155 
-169 ANVPVMNDVEQSLG
+169 
-183 AYRKAFDEFVEL
+183 
-195 TQSKDL
+195 
-201 ALEMASWSVSSVA
+201 
-214 NNLDVLQAGL
+214 
-224 ADDGAYALKDSQGK
+224 
-238 EGAEFIEQ
+238 
-246 ANQVSQVSRLML
+246 
-258 QAMNEARVRLDQ
+258 
-270 SRKASAESAGQGK
+270 
-283 IEQADQALTQAETL
+283 
-297 KNTVKDAG
+297 
-305 YQTVLNEVTGHI
+305 
-317 ASFSEKLAEYTGL
+317 
-330 LTQEKQV
+330 
-337 YQQLHERA
+337 
-345 AEVVQRVDQAYGA
+345 
-358 EDQSMQAELKKN
+358 
-370 SALIIASSALALL
+370 SSALALL

-394 LIVAPLRSVILV
+394 LIVAPLRAVMRV

-415 SATVQVTRRD
+415 SAKVEVTRRD

-431 QAMQQMGAGLSSI
+431 LAMQQMGAGLSTI

-462 SAVTEQTNLEVSSQ
+462 SAVTEQTNLEVNSQ

-523 QSMQRIEQLADSAT
+523 QSMARIEQLADSAT

-544 SLSAEIQNIGT
+544 SLSAQIQNIGT
-555 VLSVIKSVAEQTN
+555 VLDVIKSVAEQTN

-596 ALAKRTQQSTEEI
+596 ALARRTQQSTEEI
-609 ERLVSALR
+609 ERLVSTLR
-617 SAAQA
+617 SAAHA

-664 IAAAAEQQSSVAE
+664 IAAAAEEQSSVAE

-691 QSSVAMQ
+691 QSSMAMR
-698 GNATSSIELAQ
+698 GNAVSSVELAR
-709 LGAELKGMVGH
+709 LGELKGMVGH